1 VAAGRVH
8 EELEGIEGA
17 ARRGR
22 QGAGLRGGVGA
33 HDDVALVERS
43 PERGEVVLAELVLVG
58 ERREVFFVD
67 ESALGGLLDEALGRR
82 EVVQVNRVAQWNP
95 FRRGGAACGV
105 ASSASDGAEL
115 PAMLGRLCRL

>member
-17 ARRGR
+17 AGRGR

-33 HDDVALVERS
+33 HDDVALI
-43 PERGEVVLAELVLVG
+43 ERGPQRGEIVLAELVLVG
-58 ERREVFFVD
+58 KRRELLLID
-67 ESALGGLLDEALGRR
+67 EAALGGLLDEALGRR

-115 PAMLGRLCRL
+115 PAMVGRPM